1 MGRVGPSRSFSVRR
15 VGVGETNGGEEGPSG
30 GRGQRVVQGVA
41 GLRRGP
47 VKKRAP
53 EELTSTSERNPDDEA
68 GGESRSGDG
77 PKIRTTGAGGQVT
90 GD

>member
-1 MGRVGPSRSFSVRR
+1 M
-15 VGVGETNGGEEGPSG
+15 
-30 GRGQRVVQGVA
+30 QGVA